1 MKLRTIGFALCV
13 GALAGCAKESKTP
26 SAHMPTH
33 ATTTPTT
40 LPAGTVAEDTV
51 TGTAT
56 VVKIDQKTRH
66 VTLKGEDGKTETIVV
81 GPEVRNLAQ
90 VKKGDVLKVSY
101 HQSIAY
107 QVSKASTSKPG
118 ASTSTDVTR
127 AAPGEK
133 PGGTVTG
140 KVTLR
145 ATIDSIDKKAGT
157 VTLRDSKGQTKT
169 IKAKDP
175 SKLDLVSVGD
185 IVDITYTEAL
195 AISVEPAGKS
205 TASKSKKK

>member
-1 MKLRTIGFALCV
+1 MKLRTIGFVLCV

-66 VTLKGEDGKTETIVV
+66 VTLKGEDGKTQTIHV
-81 GPEVRNLAQ
+81 GPEVHNLPQ
-90 VKKGDVLKVSY
+90 VKKGDVVRVTY

-107 QVSKASTSKPG
+107 QVSKAGTAKPG
-118 ASTSTDVTR
+118 ASASTDVTR

-133 PGGTVTG
+133 PGGSVTD
-140 KVTLR
+140 KVTVR
-145 ATIDSIDKKAGT
+145 ATIAAIDKSAGT
-157 VTLRDSKGQTKT
+157 VTLRTSKGEGKP
-169 IKAKDP
+169 IKVKDP

-185 IVDITYTEAL
+185 VVDITYT
-195 AISVEPAGKS
+195 
-205 TASKSKKK
+205 